1 MIVGK
6 VRLLVSFFLLALL
19 LEGPASGRTIPPPE
33 DYGMVMIGQFSTAA
47 TMPPVRFDHWLHR
60 AFYTCRVCHV
70 EVGFAMEAG
79 GTRITAETNA
89 KGFHC
94 GTCHDGRRMH
104 EKKIIFPS
112 CPNAPSRGEADEC
125 ARCHSRGND
134 NERTYAY
141 PVFTANL
148 PRQRLG
154 GLVDWEEA
162 EARGMVRPADN
173 LPDLPGRP
181 SFLGP
186 QGDFSIPSQSRW
198 MTDAIF
204 SHRKHAQWN
213 GCEVCHPEIF
223 TGVKRGTTKYSMFAI
238 SEGEYCGVCHDRVA
252 FPFND
257 CAKCHS
263 NQVPR

>member
-1 MIVGK
+1 MRI

-19 LEGPASGRTIPPPE
+19 LEGPASARTIPSPE
-33 DYGMVMIGQFSTAA
+33 DYGMVMIGKFTAGA

-70 EVGFAMEAG
+70 EIGFAMEAG
-79 GTRITAETNA
+79 GTGITAETNA

-94 GTCHDGRRMH
+94 GTCHDGRKLR

-112 CPNAPSRGEADEC
+112 CPFPSTPPREGDSC
-125 ARCHSRGND
+125 AKCHSRKGD
-134 NERTYAY
+134 NERTYTY
-141 PVFTANL
+141 PAFTADL

-162 EARGMVRPADN
+162 EARGLVRPLDN

-181 SFLGP
+181 GP
-186 QGDFSIPSQSRW
+186 LNPQADFSIASQGAW
-198 MTDAIF
+198 MPDIVF
-204 SHRKHAQWN
+204 SHKKHAQWN
-213 GCEVCHPEIF
+213 GCEVCHPDIF
-223 TGVKRGTTKYSMFAI
+223 TGVQRGTTKYSMFAI

-252 FPFND
+252 FPLAD
-257 CAKCHS
+257 CARCHA
-263 NQVPR
+263 NQMPR